1 MKPGISS
8 CYFDM
13 LDAYEMAKT
22 FVECGYD
29 QTEINEEHYK
39 CFYREK
45 DVRAY
50 RRYIDEL
57 GFFIPQGHL
66 VYMNEG
72 NITSYDN
79 TYAVDRLKKN
89 LEVFYELGNAEVP
102 LEIKKIQAKYLL
114 EVYNTYFAF
123 FIF

>member
-114 EVYNTYFAF
+114 EVYNTYFAL
-123 FIF
+123 

>member
-50 RRYIDEL
+50 HRYIDEL

-123 FIF
+123 

>member
-29 QTEINEEHYK
+29 QTEINEEYYK

-123 FIF
+123 

>member
-66 VYMNEG
+66 VYMNES

-123 FIF
+123 

>member
-39 CFYREK
+39 CFYQEK

-123 FIF
+123 

>member
-13 LDAYEMAKT
+13 LDAYEMTKT

-123 FIF
+123 

>member
-79 TYAVDRLKKN
+79 TYAVDRQKKN

-123 FIF
+123 

>member
-57 GFFIPQGHL
+57 GFFISQGHL

-89 LEVFYELGNAEVP
+89 LEVFYELGDAEVP

-123 FIF
+123 

>member
-45 DVRAY
+45 DVPAY

-57 GFFIPQGHL
+57 GFFIPLGHL

-79 TYAVDRLKKN
+79 TYAVDRLDRKS
-89 LEVFYELGNAEVP
+89 VV
-102 LEIKKIQAKYLL
+102 
-114 EVYNTYFAF
+114 
-123 FIF
+123 

>member
-123 FIF
+123 

>member
-57 GFFIPQGHL
+57 GLFIPQGHL

-123 FIF
+123 

>member
-89 LEVFYELGNAEVP
+89 LEVWGSKLRS
-102 LEIKKIQAKYLL
+102 
-114 EVYNTYFAF
+114 
-123 FIF
+123 FIIPISAQMWFRWQNGLMCGSMPSIN